1 MKQKTTHKNR
11 QCACTKGEKCS
22 CKECNCAKAEK
33 NTDAHV
39 SQTCTCTKRE
49 SAFPICFL
57 ACVLTAVLV
66 SMTFTVGFSA
76 VFNYSLKH
84 KYGSRFSG
92 QFSASLNDAR
102 DGEMLEIGA
111 GAVIDFYESGQ
122 TGFIY
127 ASTDDCTACASFEER
142 LTSIASSIDT
152 LSSVYHYNYP
162 SDNDPDEYDNYAMAI
177 TLDGDTTPTL
187 LYVRDG
193 KIYDRLDDY
202 LSEAGLSSFLAK
214 YK

>member
-22 CKECNCAKAEK
+22 CKDCNCTKNEK
-33 NTDAHV
+33 HADART
-39 SQTCTCTKRE
+39 QQICACAQRE
-49 SAFPICFL
+49 SVFPICFL
-57 ACVLTAVLV
+57 TCVLTAVLV
-66 SMTFTVGFSA
+66 SMIFTVGFSA
-76 VFNYSLKH
+76 MFNYSLKH

-92 QFSASLNDAR
+92 QFSASLDDAR
-102 DGEMLEIGA
+102 NGEMLEIGA

-142 LTSIASSIDT
+142 LTSVADSLDT
-152 LSSVYHYNYP
+152 LSNVYHYNYP
-162 SDNDPDEYDNYAMAI
+162 NDNDPNEYDYYAMAI